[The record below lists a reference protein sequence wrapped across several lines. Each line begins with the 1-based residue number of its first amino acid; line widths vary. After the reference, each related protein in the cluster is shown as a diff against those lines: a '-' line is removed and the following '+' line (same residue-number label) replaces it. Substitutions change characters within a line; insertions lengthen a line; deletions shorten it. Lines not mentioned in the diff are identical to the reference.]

1 MLIKCLYMQIAL
13 CAILTLPSAASATAS
28 TNPYA
33 KLKIGNVCLAMTQG
47 KSYEILPTMDF
58 YIIETHNFDGKMTER
73 IYIGYSP
80 DVGDDNR
87 NMLSRKLYKLPEARR
102 IVRLSGS
109 QSDQILGIP
118 REEKGFYF
126 HIMSIDPSQLGLSKA
141 SLVASSLGVSF
152 C

>member
-1 MLIKCLYMQIAL
+1 MQMKSLYTKIAL
-13 CAILTLPSAASATAS
+13 CALITLPSVASASALTS
-28 TNPYA
+28 SYA
-33 KLKIGNVCLAMTQG
+33 KLQIGNVCLAMNQG

-58 YIIETHNFDGKMTER
+58 YIVESHSIDSKITER
-73 IYIGYSP
+73 IYIGYNP
-80 DVGDDNR
+80 DVGDGNR
-87 NMLSRKLYKLPEARR
+87 NFLSRKLYKLPESRR
-102 IVRLSGS
+102 IVRLSGP

-126 HIMSIDPSQLGLSKA
+126 HIMSIDPSQLGSNKA